1 VPMLHD
7 MTDLRFFVT
16 ITESGSLAE
25 AARRLDVTPS
35 AVSQRLR
42 HLETRL
48 GMPLAH
54 RSTRRFVLTEEG
66 ELFRQ
71 GVSGVLDEL
80 DRVIESLRER
90 SGEVTG
96 TLNIGGPLGFGRR
109 YLAAATAEFQA
120 LHPRLKVSLT
130 LSDVVSPADAN
141 RFDLIVHIGRMSD
154 SSVVAHPLAP
164 NSRFICAAPSYLE
177 RRPAPKEPKELAEH
191 DCIVLRE
198 NNEDV
203 SLWRFHK
210 RRAEVAV
217 RVRAMLSSNDGD
229 VVKQWALAGKGLFV
243 RSEWDVAEHLAAGE
257 LVRVLRDWVLPDADV
272 VALTAQRTGIS
283 ARAKL
288 FLAFL
293 QARLQPAPPWR
304 LDMPERKRAAVALR
318 AVQAAAAHA
327 SGGAQA

>member
-1 VPMLHD
+1 MLHD
-7 MTDLRFFVT
+7 ITDLRFFVT

-48 GMPLAH
+48 GLSLAH

-71 GVSGVLDEL
+71 SVSTVLAQL
-80 DRVIESLRER
+80 DRVVESLRER

-96 TLNIGGPLGFGRR
+96 TLNVAGPLGFGRR
-109 YLAAATAEFQA
+109 YLAAAVAEFQA
-120 LHPRLKVSLT
+120 VHPRLKVSLT
-130 LSDVVSPADAN
+130 LSDVVGPADAN
-141 RFDLIVHIGRMSD
+141 RNDVIVHIGRMSD
-154 SSVVAHPLAP
+154 SSVVAYPLAP
-164 NSRFICAAPSYLE
+164 NNRFICAAPSYLE
-177 RRPAPKEPKELAEH
+177 RRGAPTDPKELAEH

-203 SLWRFHK
+203 TLWRFHK

-243 RSEWDVAEHLAAGE
+243 RSEWDIAEHLAAGE
-257 LVRVLRDWVLPDADV
+257 LVRVLNDWTLPAADV
-272 VALTAQRTGIS
+272 VALTAHRAGVS

-293 QARLQPAPPWR
+293 QARLQPVPPWR
-304 LDMPERKRAAVALR
+304 LDMPERRRAAASAR
-318 AVQAAAAHA
+318 TPR
-327 SGGAQA
+327 SGGPGKR

>member
-1 VPMLHD
+1 LPPVQHD
-7 MTDLRFFVT
+7 ITDLRFFLT

-42 HLETRL
+42 HLEMRL

-66 ELFRQ
+66 ELFRE
-71 GVSGVLDEL
+71 GVGSVLEQL

-90 SGEVTG
+90 SGEVSG
-96 TLNIGGPLGFGRR
+96 TLNVGGPLGFGRR
-109 YLAAATAEFQA
+109 FLAGAIAEFQG
-120 LHPRLKVSLT
+120 LHPGLKVALT
-130 LSDVVSPADAN
+130 LSDVVGPADAN
-141 RFDLIVHIGRMSD
+141 RFDLIVHIGKMAD
-154 SSVVAHPLAP
+154 SSVVAHPLGP
-164 NSRFICAAPSYLE
+164 NHRFICAAPSYLA
-177 RRPAPKEPKELAEH
+177 RRAAPKDPKELATH

-203 SLWRFHK
+203 TLWRFRK
-210 RRAEVAV
+210 RRGEVAV
-217 RVRAMLSSNDGD
+217 RVPAMLSSNDGD

-257 LVRVLRDWVLPDADV
+257 LVRVLDDWTLPSADV
-272 VALTAQRTGIS
+272 VALTAQRTGLS

-293 QARLQPAPPWR
+293 QARFQPVPPWR
-304 LDMPERKRAAVALR
+304 RDMPERKRDKMVR
-318 AVQAAAAHA
+318 R
-327 SGGAQA
+327 